1 MSFPSLLLQQGA
13 KQDTRTS
20 LWCRTDLMGTGS
32 GGGLGV
38 GKTSESQ
45 LYGFLAST
53 CRPKG
58 NLSTFEQL
66 CHLLLW
72 INIAGCITP
81 VLPHASLIL
90 IQLLGELS
98 ASSMEHEAQLPPV
111 L

>member
-1 MSFPSLLLQQGA
+1 
-13 KQDTRTS
+13 
-20 LWCRTDLMGTGS
+20 MGTGG

-45 LYGFLAST
+45 LYGFLASS
-53 CRPKG
+53 CHPKG
-58 NLSTFEQL
+58 NLPTFEQL
-66 CHLLLW
+66 CHLLPW

-81 VLPHASLIL
+81 VLPCAFLIL

-98 ASSMEHEAQLPPV
+98 ASSMEHEAQLSPA